1 MQTQPSVSRHVVLI
15 SLFGLLL
22 SAPDSGFANPHPQ
35 TVETKDAVVSLEG
48 LDLATDRGVSQARQ
62 RVAAA
67 VRRLC
72 QSFSDSRRA
81 DDSQQMIYC
90 YRETLAVAMQRL
102 DARVAEQRSK
112 QSDLARM
119 TP

>member
-1 MQTQPSVSRHVVLI
+1 
-15 SLFGLLL
+15 
-22 SAPDSGFANPHPQ
+22 
-35 TVETKDAVVSLEG
+35 
-48 LDLATDRGVSQARQ
+48 
-62 RVAAA
+62 
-67 VRRLC
+67 
-72 QSFSDSRRA
+72 
-81 DDSQQMIYC
+81 MIYC